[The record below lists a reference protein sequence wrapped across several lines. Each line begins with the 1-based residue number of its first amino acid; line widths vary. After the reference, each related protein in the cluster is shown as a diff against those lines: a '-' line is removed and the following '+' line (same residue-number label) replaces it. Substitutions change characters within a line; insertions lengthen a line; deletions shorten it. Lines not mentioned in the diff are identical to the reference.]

1 MFFYKRSWKQ
11 IMQTTINDNTISN
24 KLEQMFETH
33 HSLSRTDIV
42 WILESI
48 KKKVA
53 EEDPRLLALSQPRLL
68 KNFRYF
74 AEISMML
81 IHQKSFCDQEV
92 DRLKTWAYE
101 ASYGLHSNKKNSL
114 D

>member
-1 MFFYKRSWKQ
+1 MEKILNPY
-11 IMQTTINDNTISN
+11 
-24 KLEQMFETH
+24 
-33 HSLSRTDIV
+33 HSLSKTDVV

-53 EEDPRLLALSQPRLL
+53 EEDPSLLALSQPRLL
-68 KNFRYF
+68 QNFRYF

-81 IHQKSFCDQEV
+81 IHQKSFFDQEA

-101 ASYGLHSNKKNSL
+101 ASYGLYSKVE
-114 D
+114 